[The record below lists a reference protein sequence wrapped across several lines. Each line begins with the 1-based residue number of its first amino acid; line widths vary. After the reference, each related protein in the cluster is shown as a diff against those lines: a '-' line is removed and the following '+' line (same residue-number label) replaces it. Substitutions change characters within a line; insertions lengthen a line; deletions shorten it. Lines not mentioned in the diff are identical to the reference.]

1 VQGAA
6 AGQRTLGAAA
16 GRACAR
22 VRAAHASGCAAARR
36 VPRALGWGA
45 GAAVGARLGQE
56 NRPGW
61 GCTWA
66 VREGRAGP
74 SDLSERQLPRL
85 LDRGRLE
92 RNRGEGYREDD
103 GSWAPLSSGLHD
115 TAVMQEQSTRP
126 QIRLGCMR
134 GEERKDLFL

>member
-1 VQGAA
+1 VAVQ
-6 AGQRTLGAAA
+6 RLGE
-16 GRACAR
+16 R
-22 VRAAHASGCAAARR
+22 
-36 VPRALGWGA
+36 RALGWGA
-45 GAAVGARLGQE
+45 EAAAGARLGHE
-56 NRPGW
+56 SRPGW

-85 LDRGRLE
+85 LDRGRLK

-103 GSWAPLSSGLHD
+103 GSWAPLSSPNCGVVSSRHEAVDGWALLGSGLHG
-115 TAVMQEQSTRP
+115 TVVIREQSTRP

-134 GEERKDLFL
+134 GEEKKDLFL